1 MMLGIPLRRPDASP
15 VFCSALVEGLAKH
28 ILYMHQQIPC
38 SYDELQRSVAPPP
51 PEVDDEGEPVSR
63 VRRPSMA
70 SRKAAKL
77 VHALDELFAMLPGA
91 LALAR
96 VPLDAGGPAGPSAAG
111 STVAALMLG
120 SSPAAPRIVIL
131 LRIFPLAAGIAG
143 PSSAAEAAAAVRDG
157 KLRVLRAVTIQC
169 GQLAAVNPGLC
180 RLHLLVQAPPDA
192 PLPASAFQPRPGLT
206 LKLKRAHTI
215 CVGVGGPAS
224 GCAIEPHEPPL
235 RAQDWCAARVVQ
247 SSSTLCR
254 PGCNPL
260 PPGLQPV
267 DVQAATRIPGCNP
280 RLPQAA
286 TGCNPT
292 SPWPS
297 PLQPR
302 ASQVRRADRRPGA
315 AATPRAS
322 EEAGRADGDG
332 GQANPSPNPNPN
344 PNPNP
349 DPIPNPN
356 PNLNPNPNPNPNPQ
370 P

>member
-1 MMLGIPLRRPDASP
+1 MPRELERMMLGIPLRRPDASP
-15 VFCSALVEGLAKH
+15 LFCAALVEGLAKH

-51 PEVDDEGEPVSR
+51 PQEDNEDEPVSR
-63 VRRPSMA
+63 VRRPSMT

-96 VPLDAGGPAGPSAAG
+96 VPLDAGGSAGPSAAG

-131 LRIFPLAAGIAG
+131 LRIFPLAAGVAG
-143 PSSAAEAAAAVRDG
+143 PSNAAEAAAAVRDG

-206 LKLKRAHTI
+206 LKLKRAHAI

-224 GCAIEPHEPPL
+224 GCSVEPHEPPL
-235 RAQDWCAARVVQ
+235 RAQDWCAAPPCIQAAAPR
-247 SSSTLCR
+247 R
-254 PGCNPL
+254 PGCNPSTCR
-260 PPGLQPV
+260 LQLAV
-267 DVQAATRIPGCNP
+267 SQAATPIVSHRLQPHFSLATTP
-280 RLPQAA
+280 ARLPGA
-286 TGCNPT
+286 T
-292 SPWPS
+292 
-297 PLQPR
+297 
-302 ASQVRRADRRPGA
+302 RR
-315 AATPRAS
+315 
-322 EEAGRADGDG
+322 
-332 GQANPSPNPNPN
+332 
-344 PNPNP
+344 
-349 DPIPNPN
+349 
-356 PNLNPNPNPNPNPQ
+356 
-370 P
+370 